1 MNFQEIADN
10 IKMQAA
16 KTSALGGTFKLV
28 LDENI
33 VFIDGTGSENLVSF
47 DDKEADTVIST
58 SLQSMTDMINGEL
71 NPMMAT
77 MTGKVK
83 IKGNMGLAMKLQSFL

>member
-10 IKMQAA
+10 IKAQAA
-16 KTSALGGTFKLV
+16 KTSPLGGTFKLE
-28 LDENI
+28 LDDNI
-33 VFIDGTGSENLVSF
+33 VYIDGSGSENIVSF
-47 DDKEADTVIST
+47 DDKEADTVIVT
-58 SLQSMTDMINGEL
+58 SIQAMTDMINGEL

>member
-16 KTSALGGTFKLV
+16 KTSPLGGTFKLV

-33 VFIDGTGSENLVSF
+33 VLIDGTGGENLVSF

>member
-10 IKMQAA
+10 IKEQAT
-16 KTSALGGTFKLV
+16 KTAPLGGTFKLV
-28 LDENI
+28 LDDNVI
-33 VFIDGTGSENLVSF
+33 FIDGSGTENLVSF
-47 DDKEADTVIST
+47 DDREADTEIST
-58 SLQSMTDMINGEL
+58 SIDSMTAMISGDL

>member
-10 IKMQAA
+10 IKAQAA
-16 KTSALGGTFKLV
+16 KTSPLGGTFKLE
-28 LDENI
+28 LDDNI
-33 VFIDGTGSENLVSF
+33 VFIDGTGSENIVSF
-47 DDKEADTVIST
+47 EDKEADTVIAT
-58 SLQSMTDMINGEL
+58 SIQAMTDMINGEL